1 MIMKEADIKTIAVG
15 SMLTE
20 GVVSIMALI
29 AATSL
34 LPLDY
39 FQINVP
45 VEKFQAILPKLHAM
59 GFTESNLS
67 QLSASVGEK
76 IAGRTGGAV
85 SLGCWY
91 GLYILINSRHETSY
105 VVLVPFCH
113 YVRGFVHSYNNRCR
127 YTDRKVFIAGSSW
140 EGL

>member
-1 MIMKEADIKTIAVG
+1 
-15 SMLTE
+15 
-20 GVVSIMALI
+20 MALI

-45 VEKFQAILPKLHAM
+45 VDKLTAILPKLHAM

-85 SLGCWY
+85 SLGVGMGIY
-91 GLYILINSRHETSY
+91 FLIYTRDETSY
-105 VVLVPFCH
+105 VVLVSLC
-113 YVRGFVHSYNNRCR
+113 NN
-127 YTDRKVFIAGSSW
+127 V
-140 EGL
+140 